1 MDFILDH
8 KWFFLITAE
17 VIFWICAIAF
27 LLARYWFK
35 IDKWS
40 KFIFV
45 IFIVND
51 LWISFLA
58 FMDYRRTG
66 EFSVFQIVILIFIVY
81 ALTFGKSDFMKL
93 DLFIKRQVAKIRGE
107 TIPASEM
114 PVQRYGLDLALYEWK
129 QFAGHLFMFVLVH
142 LVFWFAFGLSEQLM
156 NLAMQE
162 WVSSLLNN
170 DNKEIPFN
178 HEGVNS
184 ISTVWRIILFVDF
197 VITLSYTVFPKTP
210 AENN

>member
-1 MDFILDH
+1 MDFILDN

-17 VIFWICAIAF
+17 IIFWICAIAF
-27 LLARYWFK
+27 LLLRYWFK
-35 IDKWS
+35 LERLS
-40 KFIFV
+40 MFIFF

-51 LWISFLA
+51 LWIAFLA

-66 EFSVFQIVILIFIVY
+66 EFSVFQIVILIIIVY

-129 QFAGHLFMFVLVH
+129 QFAGHLFIFALLH
-142 LVFWFAFGLSEQLM
+142 IVFAFAFGLADQFNTLQIEQ
-156 NLAMQE
+156 
-162 WVSSLLNN
+162 WLNIIKN
-170 DNKEIPFN
+170 DDNGLPFN
-178 HEGVNS
+178 NEGINS
-184 ISTVWRIILFVDF
+184 VTKIWFIVLIVDF
-197 VITLSYTVFPKTP
+197 GITLSYSVFPKKSP
-210 AENN
+210 V

>member
-1 MDFILDH
+1 MDFILDN

-17 VIFWICAIAF
+17 IIFWICAIAF
-27 LLARYWFK
+27 LLLRYWFK
-35 IDKWS
+35 LERLS
-40 KFIFV
+40 MFIFV

-51 LWISFLA
+51 LWIAFLA

-129 QFAGHLFMFVLVH
+129 QFVGHLFIFALLH
-142 LVFWFAFGLSEQLM
+142 IVFAFAFGLADQFNTLQIEQWL
-156 NLAMQE
+156 
-162 WVSSLLNN
+162 SIINN
-170 DNKEIPFN
+170 DDNGLPFN
-178 HEGVNS
+178 NEGINS
-184 ISTVWRIILFVDF
+184 VTKIWLIILIIDF
-197 VITLSYTVFPKTP
+197 VITLSYTVFPKKSP
-210 AENN
+210 V